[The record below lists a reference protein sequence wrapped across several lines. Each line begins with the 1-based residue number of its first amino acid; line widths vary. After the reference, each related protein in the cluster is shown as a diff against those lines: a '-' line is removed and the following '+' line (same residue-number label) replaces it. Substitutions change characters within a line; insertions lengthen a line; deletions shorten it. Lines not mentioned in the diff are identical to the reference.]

1 MKVEEMARWVEALS
15 SKANNLGLISISKD
29 HRAYLHRTRHTGLEV
44 FLTTHKKMYLLYN
57 K

>member
-15 SKANNLGLISISKD
+15 SKANNLGLISISKG